1 MPSTSSSYVSFSCL
15 IPFFFFS
22 QESFSKEK
30 QRLLST
36 QASIQGSTNDPNSV
50 VSLPPDSQLWKQI
63 VGEKKGRVY
72 GMGSQ
77 AHTMWS
83 AVHDTGGSSS
93 QIEIS
98 EMKQQMRT
106 LQDSVNF
113 LILQLGA
120 RQLSPMQQ
128 PPMPYPPWMPPP
140 PSQVPPPTI
149 PNACPT
155 ASNAS
160 PTIPDASPTLLS
172 LDAASSWTILDAASS
187 WTIPNPNISLDATT
201 ISNYLAILSLSRR
214 AITDTATGSKP
225 YTWKCCWGRW
235 WWRGRFG
242 TFSMSFMT
250 FNKFC

>member
-1 MPSTSSSYVSFSCL
+1 MFKSFLTSCLQLQVPMFHFHVSFS
-15 IPFFFFS
+15 FFFFS

-140 PSQVPPPTI
+140 PSQVPPPPHRPKCLPHRLKCLPHHPKCLPHIIILGCSLLLGNTRCSLLLDNTQPQHFLGCNHHI
-149 PNACPT
+149 QLLGHLIIIQE
-155 ASNAS
+155 SHHRHGHR
-160 PTIPDASPTLLS
+160 IKTLCMKML
-172 LDAASSWTILDAASS
+172 L
-187 WTIPNPNISLDATT
+187 
-201 ISNYLAILSLSRR
+201 R
-214 AITDTATGSKP
+214 
-225 YTWKCCWGRW
+225 
-235 WWRGRFG
+235 
-242 TFSMSFMT
+242 
-250 FNKFC
+250 

>member
-1 MPSTSSSYVSFSCL
+1 MQLKNMYVVSLVVFKSFLTSCLQLQVPMFHFHVSFT
-15 IPFFFFS
+15 FFFS

-93 QIEIS
+93 QSEIS

-106 LQDSVNF
+106 LQDSLNF

-120 RQLSPMQQ
+120 
-128 PPMPYPPWMPPP
+128 
-140 PSQVPPPTI
+140 
-149 PNACPT
+149 
-155 ASNAS
+155 
-160 PTIPDASPTLLS
+160 
-172 LDAASSWTILDAASS
+172 
-187 WTIPNPNISLDATT
+187 
-201 ISNYLAILSLSRR
+201 
-214 AITDTATGSKP
+214 
-225 YTWKCCWGRW
+225 
-235 WWRGRFG
+235 
-242 TFSMSFMT
+242 
-250 FNKFC
+250 